1 MEIKEIFA
9 IVITISCT
17 LLCKWL
23 WDRYFS
29 QNSRVTKATFDIYM
43 ENIDAKFETRLVN
56 IDQQLRDGRET
67 FKNIGS
73 LIGSSCLIMLE
84 VCKNA
89 NIDCTDIKKKMID
102 AGLNL

>member
-1 MEIKEIFA
+1 MEIKETLT
-9 IVITISCT
+9 IVLTISCT
-17 LLCKWL
+17 LFCKWL

-29 QNSRVTKATFDIYM
+29 QNSRVTKATFDAYM
-43 ENIDAKFETRLVN
+43 KNIDAKFETRLQN
-56 IDQQLRDGRET
+56 IDKQLLNGQET

-89 NIDCTDIKKKMID
+89 NIDCTDIKKKMTD

>member
-1 MEIKEIFA
+1 MEKELFMI
-9 IVITISCT
+9 IITAGFT
-17 LLCKWL
+17 LFCKWL

-29 QNSRVTKATFDIYM
+29 QNSRITKEIFDAYIKSTD
-43 ENIDAKFETRLVN
+43 EKFESRLLS
-56 IDQQLRDGRET
+56 IDKQLLNGQET
-67 FKNIGS
+67 FRNIGS

-84 VCKNA
+84 ICKNA

>member
-1 MEIKEIFA
+1 MEIKEVLTI
-9 IVITISCT
+9 IITIGST
-17 LLCKWL
+17 LLCKWV

-29 QNSRVTKATFDIYM
+29 QNSRITKVIFDTYM
-43 ENIDAKFETRLVN
+43 QSMDEKFEARLLNIDK
-56 IDQQLRDGRET
+56 QLLSGQET
-67 FKNIGS
+67 FRNIGS